1 MNQIYNFVDM
11 NIVFFNIINFLS
23 GLFIITYNIKGLE
36 DCSNIILLSV
46 LSSLNSL
53 ITISWCI
60 NMCNNRLCNFIISLV
75 LLIYNVN
82 NYNNLGDNCI
92 NYFRDR
98 AEIIWYY
105 YIVNI
110 FLQMYNVVSYTFLF
124 CYAVVLLN
132 RNPKNKTNKKIYLYE
147 NDENDDNLS
156 ILNRDLENTI

>member
-1 MNQIYNFVDM
+1 M

-23 GLFIITYNIKGLE
+23 GLFIITYNLKGLE

-60 NMCNNRLCNFIISLV
+60 NMCNNRLCNFIISLG

-92 NYFRDR
+92 NYFTDKAR
-98 AEIIWYY
+98 IIWYF

-110 FLQMYNVVSYTFLF
+110 FLQMYNVLSYTFLF
-124 CYAVVLLN
+124 CLAIVILN
-132 RNPKNKTNKKIYLYE
+132 RDPNRKKNKKNIYLYE
-147 NDENDDNLS
+147 NDDDNLS